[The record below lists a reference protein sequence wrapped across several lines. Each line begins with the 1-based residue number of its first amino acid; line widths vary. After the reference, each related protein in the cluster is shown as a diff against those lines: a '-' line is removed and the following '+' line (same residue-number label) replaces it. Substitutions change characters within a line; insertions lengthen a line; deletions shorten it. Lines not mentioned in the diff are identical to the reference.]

1 MTRGRVAV
9 VVLVGATLIAVVGLL
24 ARPLLPH
31 PGPGRAGEP
40 WRPRG
45 RPVVAPPAVFDLA
58 RRAATASI
66 CPNVDAACHVLAID
80 RVQGYCPSA
89 QRCVVTLLATR
100 TASRL
105 PIPVA
110 LTVTVIRDIRGWHV
124 LEVTS

>member
-1 MTRGRVAV
+1 MTRRRGAA

-40 WRPRG
+40 WRQHG
-45 RPVVAPPAVFDLA
+45 RPLVAPPAVFNLA
-58 RRAATASI
+58 RRAATASL
-66 CPNVDAACHVLAID
+66 CPSVDAACPELAID

-89 QRCVVTLLATR
+89 ERCVVTLLATR

-110 LTVTVIRDIRGWHV
+110 LAVTVIRDIRGWHV